1 MPENQ
6 ALSPRGARLP
16 GAVHSFASPVLD
28 VEAREFDSFAYL
40 RTYWNIINKR
50 RWTIISFAF
59 VVTLMVAIASFKMT
73 PIYESTVRL
82 DIEADT
88 LQIQSLND
96 IFRQIPADET
106 FIGTQIQVLEG
117 ASLAERTIQ
126 Q

>member
-6 ALSPRGARLP
+6 ALSPRPPRLP
-16 GAVHSFASPVLD
+16 AARQFASPVLD

-117 ASLAERTIQ
+117 
-126 Q
+126 